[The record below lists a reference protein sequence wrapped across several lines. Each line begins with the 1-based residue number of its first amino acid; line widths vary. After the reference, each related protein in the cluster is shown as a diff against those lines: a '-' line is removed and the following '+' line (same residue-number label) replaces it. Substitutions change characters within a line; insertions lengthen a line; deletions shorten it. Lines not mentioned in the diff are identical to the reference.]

1 MVKERYG
8 ANYPRRPWPK
18 ALLLGFLGTTALI
31 ALVGIAFLSLV
42 VTIIMLIFGH

>member
-8 ANYPRRPWPK
+8 AKYPRRPWPK